1 MTDSMENRTRL
12 FIQQLSTNLQQRGY
26 PKEMINQA
34 ILKAS
39 QLDRNTLL
47 KNTSPQQDK
56 TEHHTIHN
64 DVQPIQPSYT
74 QNFIYQQTYP
84 VILTGTEISF

>member
-1 MTDSMENRTRL
+1 
-12 FIQQLSTNLQQRGY
+12 
-26 PKEMINQA
+26 MINQA

-47 KNTSPQQDK
+47 KKSLTTTGQ
-56 TEHHTIHN
+56 TEHHTVHN
-64 DVQPIQPSYT
+64 NVQPIQPSYT

-84 VILTGTEISF
+84 VLLTRTEISF